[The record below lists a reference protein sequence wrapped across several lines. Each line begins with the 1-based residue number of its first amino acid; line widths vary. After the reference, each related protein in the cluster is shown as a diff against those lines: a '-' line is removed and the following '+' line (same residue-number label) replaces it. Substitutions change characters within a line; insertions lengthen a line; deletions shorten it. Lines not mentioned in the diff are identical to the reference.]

1 VSETGTADTCGQID
15 RIQTGAAL
23 AAYRIV
29 TVFHSPHPP
38 DHSGDHDDRDEVP
51 AAVVVAGKSGSMAA
65 DHCSGGLLRMDLPE
79 AVLEPV

>member
-1 VSETGTADTCGQID
+1 MLSDSPYPNGSGSFRLQNRHGI
-15 RIQTGAAL
+15 
-23 AAYRIV
+23 
-29 TVFHSPHPP
+29 FHSPHPP